1 MPSMTDPSIMADKM
15 RIGIYGGAFNPVHNG
30 HLHLAAYFCSACQ
43 LQQLLFVP
51 TARPPHRSDSDFAPA
66 ADRIAMLR
74 LATAHRSDW
83 TVSTVEF
90 ELPGKSYTYDTV
102 CALERQ
108 YPGAALYLLVGA
120 DQFLHFDSWY
130 KAEQLLQKVT
140 LLGAPR
146 QDEAQRRQMEAARSS
161 KLFAGARV
169 QVAAMQALPMSSS
182 AVRQKVREGRSIADD
197 VPAAVADYIQEKGL
211 YRG

>member
-1 MPSMTDPSIMADKM
+1 MADKM

-30 HLHLAAYFCSACQ
+30 HLHLAAYFCTACH

-51 TARPPHRSDSDFAPA
+51 TARPPHRSDDGFAPA

-74 LATAHRSDW
+74 LATAQRSDW
-83 TVSTVEF
+83 TVSTVEL

-102 CALERQ
+102 CALEQQ
-108 YPGAALYLLVGA
+108 YPGAELYLLVGA

-130 KAEQLLQKVT
+130 KADQLLQKVT

-146 QDEAQRRQMEAARSS
+146 QDETQRRQMETALSS

-182 AVRQKVREGRSIADD
+182 AVRQRVRDGRSIAND

>member
-1 MPSMTDPSIMADKM
+1 MADKK

-30 HLHLAAYFCSACQ
+30 HLHLAAYFCSTCR

-51 TARPPHRSDSDFAPA
+51 TARPSHRSDGDFAPA
-66 ADRIAMLR
+66 VDRIAMLR
-74 LATAHRSDW
+74 LATAHRADW
-83 TVSTVEF
+83 SVSTVEF

-102 CALERQ
+102 CALEQQ
-108 YPGAALYLLVGA
+108 YPGAELYLLVGA

-130 KAEQLLQKVT
+130 KADQLLQKVI

-146 QDEAQRRQMEAARSS
+146 QDGAQRRQMEAALDSRI
-161 KLFAGARV
+161 FAGARV

-182 AVRQKVREGRSIADD
+182 AVRQKVHDGQSIAHD
-197 VPAAVADYIQEKGL
+197 VPPVVADYIQEKGL

>member
-1 MPSMTDPSIMADKM
+1 MADKL

-30 HLHLAAYFCSACQ
+30 HLHLATYFCTACH

-51 TARPPHRSDSDFAPA
+51 TARPPHRSDDGFAPA

-74 LATAHRSDW
+74 LATAQRSDW
-83 TVSTVEF
+83 TVSTIEF

-102 CALERQ
+102 CALEQQ
-108 YPGAALYLLVGA
+108 YPDAELYLLVGA

-130 KAEQLLQKVT
+130 KADQLLQKVT

-146 QDEAQRRQMEAARSS
+146 QDEAQRRQMETALSS

-182 AVRQKVREGRSIADD
+182 TVRQRVRDGQSIAND
-197 VPAAVADYIQEKGL
+197 VPAAVADYIQKKGL
-211 YRG
+211 YRGQDKI